1 MIKNMEKQLGKIY
14 AFCDDCERCPV
25 AIEAEVSGQS
35 GLQIK
40 DDFGGFVQLT
50 DQNLKDLKNF
60 LGERFKA

>member
-1 MIKNMEKQLGKIY
+1 MQKQLGKVY
-14 AFCDDCERCPV
+14 EFCSNCANCPI

-35 GLQIK
+35 GLEIK
-40 DDFGGFVQLT
+40 DDFGSSVQLT